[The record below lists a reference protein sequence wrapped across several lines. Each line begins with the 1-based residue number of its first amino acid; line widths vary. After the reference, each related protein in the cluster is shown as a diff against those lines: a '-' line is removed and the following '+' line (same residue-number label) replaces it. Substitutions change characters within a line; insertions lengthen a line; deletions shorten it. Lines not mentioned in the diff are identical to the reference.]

1 MPFDDDTMPDV
12 REEIERF
19 DGLDWIRQVRFVTSA
34 ETLHPI
40 LMRHI
45 AKQGDPAARMALA
58 LRSDLTAPVRSILR
72 RDDNKQV
79 RRNLLYERNENG
91 LAVVS

>member
-1 MPFDDDTMPDV
+1 MPPTGATMPPV
-12 REEIERF
+12 REDIERF
-19 DGLDWIRQVRFVTSA
+19 DRLDWVRQVRYAATTPA
-34 ETLHPI
+34 IHPI

-58 LRSDLTAPVRSILR
+58 LRPDLTNPVRGILR
-72 RDDNKQV
+72 RDTNKQV

-91 LAVVS
+91 LAVIP

>member
-1 MPFDDDTMPDV
+1 MPFDDDTTPDV

-19 DGLDWIRQVRFVTSA
+19 DGLDWIQQVRYTATATSI
-34 ETLHPI
+34 HPI

-79 RRNLLYERNENG
+79 RRNLLYERNESG
-91 LAVVS
+91 LAVIG